1 MVALSEPEAGEDR
14 KTLAAY
20 AGELRFACRNA
31 YVVRR
36 LPWCADVAGTRL
48 VALAL
53 NEEDPH
59 VGHCF

>member
-36 LPWCADVAGTRL
+36 LPWCADVAGP
-48 VALAL
+48 A
-53 NEEDPH
+53 
-59 VGHCF
+59 